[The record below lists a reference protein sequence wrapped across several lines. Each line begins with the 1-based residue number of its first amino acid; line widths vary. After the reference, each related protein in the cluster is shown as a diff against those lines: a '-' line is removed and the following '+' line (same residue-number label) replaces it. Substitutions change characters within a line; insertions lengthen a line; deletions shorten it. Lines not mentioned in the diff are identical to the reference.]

1 MAPNAHIAAL
11 LDQLEAQLP
20 DMVED
25 NPRPADFWPVFVA
38 VADPIE
44 EAAGSGQDLR
54 YIASRIEG
62 MLGRYGMRI
71 ANVEIEDEDDG
82 DDVA

>member
-1 MAPNAHIAAL
+1 MTPNAQIATL

-25 NPRPADFWPVFVA
+25 NPKPADFWPVFLA
-38 VADPIE
+38 AADPIE
-44 EAAGSGQDLR
+44 EVAGSGQDLR

-62 MLGRYGMRI
+62 MLGRYGMRL
-71 ANVEIEDEDDG
+71 ASVEIDDG
-82 DDVA
+82 GDIG